1 MKETSEGLKREIGVW
16 GQSSNILNSV
26 IGAGIFVLPA
36 IVAES
41 LGAGSI
47 IAYLFCGI
55 LITAIMLCF
64 GEVGAKVT
72 HTGGAYKY
80 IESSFGRYF
89 GFLTSNLFIFGAT
102 VMACA
107 AISNALADTLAYLMP
122 VFENRIVRSFVFLFL
137 FTGFAVVNIIGV
149 KSGITL
155 VKINTIAKLTPIL
168 ILVIAG
174 FSKISFSNLAI
185 SEMPAVSDIGSVSVI
200 LFFAFQGAENSLS
213 ISGEIKNPHKT
224 TPRAIFIS
232 FLVILTLYMLIQLIS
247 QGVLGDS
254 LADFKDAPLAEV
266 AKRIM
271 GPAGMTLMIIGAAI
285 SMFGYLSGDA
295 LNMPRVLFSAA
306 RDNVIPIKHLAAV
319 HRKFATPYIS
329 IIIFTSLGCFFAL
342 VGEFKQLAILSSA
355 SILLIYLG
363 VALALIKSRIRKEK
377 TTGSFRT
384 PGGYLV
390 PVISV
395 LIILW
400 FLSNLS
406 KNEIIG
412 MVSFIAIL
420 SLIYV
425 GIRLLEKKKLST

>member
-1 MKETSEGLKREIGVW
+1 MAETSEGLKREIGVW

-36 IVAES
+36 IVAEN
-41 LGAGSI
+41 LGSASI
-47 IAYLFCGI
+47 IAYIFCGI

-64 GEVGAKVT
+64 GEVGGKVT

-80 IESSFGRYF
+80 IESSFGKYF
-89 GFLTSNLFIFGAT
+89 GFLTTNLFIFGAT

-107 AISNALADTLAYLMP
+107 AISNALADTLAYLLP
-122 VFENRIVRSFVFLFL
+122 VFENKIIRSVFFL
-137 FTGFAVVNIIGV
+137 MIFSGFAVVNIIGV
-149 KSGITL
+149 KRGITL
-155 VKINTIAKLTPIL
+155 VKFTTIAKLTPL
-168 ILVIAG
+168 IVLVLFGIT
-174 FSKISFSNLAI
+174 KISFKNLSI
-185 SEMPAVSDIGSVSVI
+185 ESFPAVSSIGEVSII

-213 ISGEIKNPHKT
+213 ISGEIKNPGRT
-224 TPRAIFIS
+224 TPRAILIS
-232 FLVILTLYMLIQLIS
+232 FLIILTLYMLIQLIS

-254 LADFKDAPLAEV
+254 LADFKEAPLAEV

-271 GPAGMTLMIIGAAI
+271 GPAGVTLMIIGAAI

-295 LNMPRVLFSAA
+295 LNMPRVLFGAA
-306 RDNVIPIKHLAAV
+306 RDNVIPVKSLAAV
-319 HRKFATPYIS
+319 HRKYATPYIS
-329 IIIFTSLGCFFAL
+329 IILFTSLGCFFAI

-363 VALALIKSRIRKEK
+363 VALALIKSRFKKERNK
-377 TTGSFRT
+377 DTFTT

-390 PVISV
+390 PVFSV
-395 LIILW
+395 VIILW

-412 MVSFIAIL
+412 MVSFISIL
-420 SLIYV
+420 TVIFFGLRFFERKVKSH
-425 GIRLLEKKKLST
+425 

>member
-1 MKETSEGLKREIGVW
+1 MAETSEGLKREIGVW

-41 LGAGSI
+41 LGAASI
-47 IAYLFCGI
+47 IAYIFCGI

-72 HTGGAYKY
+72 QTGGAYAY
-80 IESSFGRYF
+80 IESSFGKYF

-107 AISNALADTLAYLMP
+107 AISNALADTLAYLLP
-122 VFENRIVRSFVFLFL
+122 VFENKLVRSLFFLAIFS
-137 FTGFAVVNIIGV
+137 GFAIVNIIGV
-149 KSGITL
+149 KQGITL
-155 VKINTIAKLTPIL
+155 VKITTIAKLTPL
-168 ILVIAG
+168 LVLVFFGI
-174 FSKISFSNLAI
+174 SKISFKNLAI
-185 SEMPAVSDIGSVSVI
+185 ESLPPVNDIGEVSII

-213 ISGEIKNPHKT
+213 ISGEIRNPRKT
-224 TPRAIFIS
+224 TPRAILIS
-232 FLVILTLYMLIQLIS
+232 FLVILTLYLLIQVIS
-247 QGVLGDS
+247 QGVLGNS

-271 GPAGMTLMIIGAAI
+271 GPAGLSLMIVGAAI

-295 LNMPRVLFSAA
+295 LNMPRVLFGAA
-306 RDNVIPIKHLAAV
+306 RDNVIPVRMLAAV
-319 HRKFATPYIS
+319 HKKHATPYVS
-329 IIIFTSLGCFFAL
+329 IILFTSLGCFFAI

-363 VALALIKSRIRKEK
+363 VTLALIRSRIRKEPGE
-377 TTGSFRT
+377 GSFRT

-390 PVISV
+390 PVFSV
-395 LIILW
+395 VIILW

-406 KNEIIG
+406 KNEVIG
-412 MVSFIAIL
+412 MISFVAIL
-420 SLIYV
+420 TLIYLA
-425 GIRLLEKKKLST
+425 IKFFERRKKLA